1 VNRTAVLTKLYK
13 VLKKHYQ
20 PVPAP
25 SNRTLLENLLYACCL
40 ENSPHA
46 VAEQAYQTVSTAFFD
61 WNEVRV
67 SSVKELSE
75 VMKMLP
81 DPAGSANNLKRSL
94 QGVFEGTFSFD
105 LEGLKKQNLGQAV
118 QKLEKCECSPF
129 VVSYVVQTSLGGHS
143 VPLDRGAVGI
153 LAVLG
158 LMNEGGKP
166 KDGCPGMERAIPKN
180 KGMEFGSLLHQPAC
194 EYFVN
199 PYSPKLHAFLLEVD
213 PTAKARL
220 PKKPSKTA
228 KPEPAA
234 TLPPAAVASAK
245 PDAKGKPGDAKA
257 AKPLETKKAD
267 DKKKDAGAKKPAAP
281 PAAAMKKPAA
291 LPSKRPAVAGG
302 AKKAAAAKSSGKSA
316 APAKRKPR

>member
-1 VNRTAVLTKLYK
+1 MASVNRTVVLTKLHK

-25 SNRTLLENLLYACCL
+25 SNRSLLENLLFACCL
-40 ENSPHA
+40 ENTPHST
-46 VAEQAYQTVSTAFFD
+46 AEQAYQAVSTAFFD
-61 WNEVRV
+61 WNEVRI

-81 DPAGSANNLKRSL
+81 DPGGSANNLKRSL

-105 LEGLKKQNLGQAV
+105 LEGLKKLNLGQAV

-153 LAVLG
+153 LIVLG
-158 LMNEGGKP
+158 LMPEGAKA

-180 KGMEFGSLLHQPAC
+180 KGLEFGSLLHQPAC
-194 EYFVN
+194 EFFAN

-213 PTAKARL
+213 PQAKARL

-228 KPEPAA
+228 KPEPA
-234 TLPPAAVASAK
+234 PSPSPAAPV
-245 PDAKGKPGDAKA
+245 PAKGKPAVDAKSGKPVE
-257 AKPLETKKAD
+257 AKKPD
-267 DKKKDAGAKKPAAP
+267 DKKKDAGAKKPAVP
-281 PAAAMKKPAA
+281 PHPAAKKPAA
-291 LPSKRPAVAGG
+291 PPP
-302 AKKAAAAKSSGKSA
+302 KKPAAAAGA
-316 APAKRKPR
+316 